1 MLGSEQD
8 ARRNSTVPPVTS
20 SDKALLEQIY
30 QRRLSKQEAAEDYPE
45 FEQLRKRD
53 QKQVMK
59 QLSKHQSFR
68 LSANVSNRLSPDI
81 NRANILQNVR

>member
-30 QRRLSKQEAAEDYPE
+30 QRRLSKQEAAEAYPE

-59 QLSKHQSFR
+59 QLSKHQS
-68 LSANVSNRLSPDI
+68 ATVSNRLSPDI